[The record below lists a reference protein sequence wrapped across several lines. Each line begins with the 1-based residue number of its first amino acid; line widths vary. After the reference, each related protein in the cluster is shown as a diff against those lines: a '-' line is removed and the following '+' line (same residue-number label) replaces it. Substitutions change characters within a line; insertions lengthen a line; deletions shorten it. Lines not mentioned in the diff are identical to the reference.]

1 MAASPGSPAVSAA
14 LVQFGRGLQH
24 AISNASSAIVAA
36 AGHRS
41 GTVTSSVVQSSA
53 VSETSCAALLS
64 PLLGLGVQSS
74 PPSADK
80 GSSTPIPDDRRAP
93 DSSSHI
99 QPVAPSHAHQSWPDS
114 ASTAREEGAPAVD
127 TAPHTE
133 EPGSEPGQAEDPAS
147 RSANNVSSLKR
158 PPPSVREGDNV
169 PRITRRE
176 DDASSSPPDRSI
188 FVGPH
193 EVPTVSGG
201 GAGGRNTVGNR
212 LSRCA
217 PSYFP
222 SQPGTTF
229 QQRVGAS
236 TACCSLL
243 SSPCAPSLCSSVPF
257 PQQIPQLQVCRTEFD
272 RMGFAGAESRLEEV
286 ENSWFFIDIFG
297 GDNAFGKGT
306 RGTQFGTSSYP
317 VDETSN
323 SFAECITPASVRDR
337 RRYSFDRVLKVSSPT
352 VEEEEINEMTRKGL
366 KTDSHQAL
374 STSAGGGDTLPTD
387 GREGVTIPE
396 TRASRRCGDTV
407 DGREESL
414 VDIESR
420 SSGLVRINE
429 PSEIGLDASQL
440 ASTLTS
446 ELIYGSRAS
455 SFAADEGMVE
465 AGTLS
470 VARSVS
476 RSKLS
481 EGNIEANGGIEE
493 PGGGNEE
500 MERDLS
506 AGTEC
511 RSSIPCSLRR
521 LFETQIETQK
531 DVYRVVSPIEKTWN
545 RDPTYTNTQR
555 EKIRF
560 LDRFLTPLS
569 PEEKLHLATRSAA
582 ACDVRDGEKSQDD
595 AFPGTEPV
603 MRSRF
608 PSTFFPALTA
618 RSFWPQRRYTTTT
631 MCPENLLGGETAGY
645 WRNNGTADLTSTS
658 RNGERSARR
667 SPPGRHRRCGTS
679 GRHRMQKAG
688 ASTSFPSFAA
698 MVAFLQN
705 SIDLYGPT
713 ALEGVTFHVPA
724 EDAEDFLAALEE
736 SLPYSWHDF
745 ESAVV
750 EALKPL
756 TALVVGRLVFV
767 QLPSFLFEFLAT
779 TESTAAAATAT
790 AEATGVTVA
799 GILPSLCSFASCLIV
814 FGGCVY
820 ALVRGAKALHSSRRA
835 QLLMSMKTED
845 ASESQDGRNHDDH
858 VERETY
864 VWAERAERGE
874 AGVDEGREACEQVTE
889 TSNKRGREEV
899 HGERDVYL
907 EITKRLG
914 EDGNGNERTDGDVDT
929 DARRAT
935 GGKHQQTESARQTT
949 SVVVIRRDPE
959 RKWKDEDAVREGVS
973 FGEWRAC
980 FPP

>member
-14 LVQFGRGLQH
+14 LLQFGRGLQH
-24 AISNASSAIVAA
+24 AISNASSAVVAA

-41 GTVTSSVVQSSA
+41 GTVVSSVVQSSA

-74 PPSADK
+74 PPSANK
-80 GSSTPIPDDRRAP
+80 GSSTPIPDDRPAP

-99 QPVAPSHAHQSWPDS
+99 QPVASSHAHQSWPDS
-114 ASTAREEGAPAVD
+114 ASIARDEGIPAVD
-127 TAPHTE
+127 TAPRTE
-133 EPGSEPGQAEDPAS
+133 EPGSEPGQQAEDPAS
-147 RSANNVSSLKR
+147 QSANNVSSLQR

-169 PRITRRE
+169 PPLTRRG
-176 DDASSSPPDRSI
+176 DDASSPPLDRSI
-188 FVGPH
+188 FGVPR
-193 EVPTVSGG
+193 EAPTVLGG
-201 GAGGRNTVGNR
+201 GAGDRKTVGNR
-212 LSRCA
+212 LSRCV

-222 SQPGTTF
+222 RQPGTTF

-257 PQQIPQLQVCRTEFD
+257 PQQIPQQQVCRTEFD
-272 RMGFAGAESRLEEV
+272 RMGFAGGESRLEEV

-297 GDNAFGKGT
+297 GDSTFGKGT
-306 RGTQFGTSSYP
+306 WGTQFGTPTYP
-317 VDETSN
+317 VDGTS
-323 SFAECITPASVRDR
+323 SAFTECITPASSRDR
-337 RRYSFDRVLKVSSPT
+337 PRYPCERALEESTPT

-374 STSAGGGDTLPTD
+374 STSAGGGDTLPTE

-396 TRASRRCGDTV
+396 TRASCRCGYTV
-407 DGREESL
+407 DGREDSL

-420 SSGLVRINE
+420 SSGLVRIND
-429 PSEIGLDASQL
+429 PSEIGLDASLL

-455 SFAADEGMVE
+455 SFAADEGTVE
-465 AGTLS
+465 AGTS
-470 VARSVS
+470 SAARSVS
-476 RSKLS
+476 PSKLS
-481 EGNIEANGGIEE
+481 EGKIEANGGTEE
-493 PGGGNEE
+493 PGGRNEE
-500 MERDLS
+500 TERDSS
-506 AGTEC
+506 AGTDC

-521 LFETQIETQK
+521 LFEKQIETQK
-531 DVYRVVSPIEKTWN
+531 DVYCVVSPSERTWN

-555 EKIRF
+555 EEIRF

-582 ACDVRDGEKSQDD
+582 VCDVRDGEKSRDD

-618 RSFWPQRRYTTTT
+618 RSFWPQRRYTATTI
-631 MCPENLLGGETAGY
+631 CPENSLGGQTAGY
-645 WRNNGTADLTSTS
+645 WRNHGTADLTSTS

-667 SPPGRHRRCGTS
+667 PPPGRNRRCGTS

-698 MVAFLQN
+698 MVSFLQN

-779 TESTAAAATAT
+779 TESAAAAATAT

-799 GILPSLCSFASCLIV
+799 GILPTLCSFASCLIV

-845 ASESQDGRNHDDH
+845 ASGSQDGRNYDDL

-864 VWAERAERGE
+864 IWAERAERGE
-874 AGVDEGREACEQVTE
+874 AGVDDGRDACEQGTA
-889 TSNKRGREEV
+889 TSDRRGREEV
-899 HGERDVYL
+899 HEERDVYL

-914 EDGNGNERTDGDVDT
+914 EDGSGNGRTDGEVDT
-929 DARRAT
+929 DTRRAT
-935 GGKHQQTESARQTT
+935 GGKHEQTDPARQTT
-949 SVVVIRRDPE
+949 SVVIRRDPE
-959 RKWKDEDAVREGVS
+959 RKWKEEAAVREGVS
-973 FGEWRAC
+973 SGEWRGC